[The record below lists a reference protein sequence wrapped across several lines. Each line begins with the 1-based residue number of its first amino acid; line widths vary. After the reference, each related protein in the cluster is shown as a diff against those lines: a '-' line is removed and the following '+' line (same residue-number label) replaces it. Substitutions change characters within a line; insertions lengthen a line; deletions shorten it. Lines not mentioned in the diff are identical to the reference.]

1 MFVKE
6 GGPPDS
12 TVSSHDSLFLLW
24 EAVRSIRIL
33 GSFNLAFTL
42 LAGLRF
48 CLLSLRTRFLI
59 LLANGVTE
67 ALL

>member
-12 TVSSHDSLFLLW
+12 TVSSHEPAILLW

-33 GSFNLAFTL
+33 GPFNLAFTL

-48 CLLSLRTRFLI
+48 CLLSLRTRFLN

-67 ALL
+67 AML